1 MKINLLLDT
10 HAWIW
15 LVLGESRISKS
26 EFGKAL
32 LKEENVNLFVS
43 SISLWEI
50 AMLVS
55 KERLKL
61 TMDTR
66 IWLEKFLKITH
77 TIVLEI
83 DPDIAVKSTSLDG
96 FHGDPADRIIVATA
110 IQKKTKLVTADKSI
124 LKYCKSNKIDFLKI

>member
-1 MKINLLLDT
+1 
-10 HAWIW
+10 
-15 LVLGESRISKS
+15 
-26 EFGKAL
+26 
-32 LKEENVNLFVS
+32 
-43 SISLWEI
+43 
-50 AMLVS
+50 
-55 KERLKL
+55 LKL

-110 IQKKTKLVTADKSI
+110 IQKKAKLVTADKSI

>member
-1 MKINLLLDT
+1 MACIGRIQNFKI
-10 HAWIW
+10 
-15 LVLGESRISKS
+15 RIK
-26 EFGKAL
+26 KAL
-32 LKEENVNLFVS
+32 LKEENLNLFIS

-83 DPDIAVKSTSLDG
+83 DPDV
-96 FHGDPADRIIVATA
+96 
-110 IQKKTKLVTADKSI
+110 
-124 LKYCKSNKIDFLKI
+124 SNLQTFKGNR